1 MSASNFENPKANP
14 KSKNGPSEEK
24 EKKIQKLESL
34 LQQSALGH
42 HLLFDREAIR
52 EALASDSQKEVPK
65 ADLNTETLA
74 KVQKILNDLI
84 EKPTLLAQQCFIRD
98 LDPESYQLLI
108 RTYFNIVENTVR
120 AQSAYKH

>member
-1 MSASNFENPKANP
+1 MSASNFENPKSNP
-14 KSKNGPSEEK
+14 KSKTNPPDDK

-42 HLLFDREAIR
+42 HLLFDHEAIR
-52 EALASDSQKEVPK
+52 MALAGDSKTEAPK
-65 ADLNTETLA
+65 AELNSGNLA

-98 LDPESYQLLI
+98 LDQESYQLLI

-120 AQSAYKH
+120 AQTAYKH